1 MSLVRSLALGIL
13 ASGLL
18 LGSAADAHP
27 RLTGTYPAANSG
39 VRGTNRVSLSFSERL
54 MPSMTGADVLMTGQP
69 SQPRHAPMKMP
80 GFTPSVI
87 GGGKT
92 LQLVS
97 QRALPKGSYR
107 VQWHA
112 VAADT
117 HRVAGAFAFTVK

>member
-1 MSLVRSLALGIL
+1 MSLVRNLALSTL
-13 ASGLL
+13 AFGLL

-39 VRGTNRVSLSFSERL
+39 VRGTNRISLSFSERL
-54 MPSMTGADVLMTGQP
+54 MPSMTGADVLMTGHS
-69 SQPRHAPMKMP
+69 SQPRHAPVKMA
-80 GFTPSVI
+80 GFRPSVV

-97 QRALPKGSYR
+97 ARPLPKGSYR

-117 HRVAGAFAFTVK
+117 HRVAGAFAFMVK